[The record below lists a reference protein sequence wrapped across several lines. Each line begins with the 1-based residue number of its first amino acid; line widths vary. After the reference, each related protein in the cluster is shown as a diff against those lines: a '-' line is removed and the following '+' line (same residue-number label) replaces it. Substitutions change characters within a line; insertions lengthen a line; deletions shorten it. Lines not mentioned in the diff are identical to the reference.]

1 MLIAVIGNSAD
12 SLLNFRASLIRRL
25 IERGHQIVAFAPD
38 FNQQTLRAAER
49 LGAVPIGFPLSRGGT
64 NPFADLQS
72 LLALRRAL
80 CGLRPDAVLS
90 YFIKPAIYGNLAAA
104 MAGVP
109 RRVVMLEGLGYGFA
123 DDAQSIHRRVI
134 NKTAKQLLRFSL
146 SRSHTVIVLN
156 EDDRNAIIDIAKIS
170 PNNVVNMGGIGVDV
184 DQFTFSTV
192 RENATVF
199 AMAARLI
206 AEKGVVQYV
215 EAARRIRDQGFKG
228 RFLLLGTVDDNP
240 HSLSREQVMNWH
252 AEGVIEWPGHVS
264 NIQDWLTQADVF
276 VLPSFY
282 REGVPRSIQEAMAL
296 GRAIIT
302 TDNVGC
308 RETVDDGV
316 NGILVPPRD
325 VNALAHAMRKLID
338 KPGLAQHMG
347 RESRRLA
354 EARFDAR
361 VADSRVIELLE
372 A

>member
-1 MLIAVIGNSAD
+1 MLIAVIGNSAE
-12 SLLNFRASLIRRL
+12 SLLNFRSSLIRRL
-25 IERGHQIVAFAPD
+25 IERGHEIVAFAPD
-38 FNQQTLRAAER
+38 FNQETLHATER
-49 LGAVPIGFPLSRGGT
+49 LGAVPISFPLSRGGT
-64 NPFADLQS
+64 NPFADLKS
-72 LLALRRAL
+72 LLAVRRAL
-80 CGLRPDAVLS
+80 CGLQPDAVLS

-123 DDAQSIHRRVI
+123 DDKQSIRRRLI
-134 NKTAKQLLRFSL
+134 NKTAKLLLRFSL

-156 EDDRNAIIDIAKIS
+156 EDDRHAIIELSKTS
-170 PNNVVNMGGIGVDV
+170 PNNVVNMGGIGVDL

-215 EAARRIRDQGFKG
+215 EAARRVRDQGFKA

-240 HSLSREQVMNWH
+240 HSLSHEQVMKWH

-264 NIQDWLTQADVF
+264 NIQEWLSQADVF

-308 RETVDDGV
+308 RETVEDGV

-325 VNALAHAMRKLID
+325 VDALADAMRKLID
-338 KPGLAQHMG
+338 KPGLARQMG
-347 RESRRLA
+347 KESRRLA

-361 VADSRVIELLE
+361 VADSRVIDLLG